1 MNKLVISLSLILL
14 PVFTMAQKKDKSA
27 TPKVFDLL
35 IGGYTTPDGNR
46 GITVY
51 RFYAETGRF
60 AFLGEVE
67 TVSPTFLC
75 ISPDR
80 KFVYSVN
87 AVADGSVSAFSFDHN
102 TGALKFI
109 NKQPSVGANPA
120 HVVIDKEAKNVIVS
134 NYGNG
139 TLSVLPVNKD
149 GSLAPATQTII
160 GEGSSI
166 IPQRQA
172 GPHIHSAI
180 FSPDEKN
187 VLYADLG
194 TDKVSVA
201 KYKAGKVPALTPE
214 DVAFEKI
221 KPGSGPRHMD
231 FSTDGKFLYLV
242 NEMGATVN
250 SYAYNKGKI
259 TFMDSVGLASPG
271 FTGRS
276 SAADIHV
283 SPDGRFL
290 YATNR
295 GTANELVVF
304 GIDQASGKLHYITR
318 YPTGKEPRN
327 FVIEPGGNF
336 LLLAA
341 QQDNTVNIYRIDKLT
356 GLLVM
361 LNVSIN
367 IPSPT
372 VLKLVS
378 AE

>member
-1 MNKLVISLSLILL
+1 MNKLFIALSILFL
-14 PVFTMAQKKDKSA
+14 PVVVMAQKKDKST

-35 IGGYTTPDGNR
+35 IGGYTNPDGNV

-51 RFYAETGRF
+51 RFYAETGRTS
-60 AFLGEVE
+60 FLSEVQ
-67 TVSPTFLC
+67 TASPTFLC
-75 ISPDR
+75 VSPDR

-87 AVADGSVSAFSFDHN
+87 AIPDGSVSAFAFDYN
-102 TGALKFI
+102 TGLLKFI
-109 NKQPSVGANPA
+109 NKQPSVGGNPA
-120 HVVIDKEAKNVIVS
+120 HITIDKEAKNVIVS
-134 NYGNG
+134 NYGTG
-139 TLSVLPVNKD
+139 TLSVLPINKD
-149 GSLAPATQTII
+149 GSLSPATQTIVA
-160 GEGSSI
+160 EGSSV

-180 FSPDEKN
+180 FSPDEKH

-194 TDKVSVA
+194 TDKISIA

-214 DVAFEKI
+214 DVPVEKV
-221 KPGSGPRHMD
+221 KPGSGPRIFD
-231 FSTDGKFLYLV
+231 FSPDGKFLYLI

-250 SYAYNKGKI
+250 CYSYDKGKVS
-259 TFMDSVGLASPG
+259 FVDSVGLASPG

-276 SAADIHV
+276 SAADVHL

-295 GTANELVVF
+295 GTANELLVYAVNQ
-304 GIDQASGKLHYITR
+304 GNGRLTYVTR

-327 FVIEPGGNF
+327 FVIEPGGQF
-336 LLLAA
+336 LVLAS
-341 QQDNTVNIYRIDKLT
+341 QVSNTVQVYKIDKASGT
-356 GLLVM
+356 LVP
-361 LNVSIN
+361 LNYTISI
-367 IPSPT
+367 PTPT

>member
-259 TFMDSVGLASPG
+259 TFIDSVGLASPG

>member
-67 TVSPTFLC
+67 TASPTFLC
-75 ISPDR
+75 TSPDR

-102 TGALKFI
+102 TGSLKFI

-259 TFMDSVGLASPG
+259 TFIDSVGLASPG

>member
-67 TVSPTFLC
+67 TASPTFLC

-259 TFMDSVGLASPG
+259 TFIDSVGLASPG

-361 LNVSIN
+361 LNISIN

>member
-67 TVSPTFLC
+67 TASPTFLC

-259 TFMDSVGLASPG
+259 TFIDSVGLASPG